1 MHAKRVIPAAT
12 LLAAVLIQTSAEA
25 QKLHVNPRWKECSFQ
40 LDPSLTQSA
49 WHQFTR
55 EAGLAAYF
63 RPLDDARP
71 LGKGKFEISAL
82 QWQTKIDDAAP
93 AWNDTFVH
101 PDSTHWLIEGPA
113 LKIPGL
119 TARIGVDAKTDV
131 AVYATKNPGAN
142 YGFYGAA
149 VQRSLAGSQASK
161 WNASARASFIKMYGP
176 DDLDFAVYGADF
188 IGSKTLTLS
197 RWATVSPYAVVSGYL
212 ARSHEKSAAVNLAN
226 ENVFGTRAAI
236 GTDLRLFKARI
247 AAEYSA
253 ARVNG
258 MSLRVGFGT

>member
-12 LLAAVLIQTSAEA
+12 LLAAALVQTPAEA

-40 LDPSLTQSA
+40 LYAALTQSA

-82 QWQTKIDDAAP
+82 QWQTKIDDTSP

-113 LKIPGL
+113 LKIPGI
-119 TARIGVDAKTDV
+119 TARIGIDAKTDV

-149 VQRSLAGSQASK
+149 IQRGVVGDQASK
-161 WNASARASFIKMYGP
+161 WNVSARASFIKIYGP
-176 DDLDFAVYGADF
+176 DDLDFSVYGADL
-188 IGSKTLTLS
+188 IASRTLTLS
-197 RWATVSPYAVVSGYL
+197 RWAAVSPYAGVSGYL
-212 ARSHEKSAAVNLAN
+212 ARSHEKSNVVNLAN
-226 ENVFGTRAAI
+226 ENVFGARAAV
-236 GTDLRLFKARI
+236 GTELRLFKARI

-253 ARVNG
+253 ARVQG